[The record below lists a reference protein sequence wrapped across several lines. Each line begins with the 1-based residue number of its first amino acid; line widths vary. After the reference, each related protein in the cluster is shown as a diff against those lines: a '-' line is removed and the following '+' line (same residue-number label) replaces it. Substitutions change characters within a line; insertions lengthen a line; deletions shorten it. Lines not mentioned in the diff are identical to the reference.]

1 MEVICL
7 EDRALLHLVRE
18 VVKQIKEETKQIADP
33 WVDGEEAMKILNIGK
48 TTLQNLRNTGSI
60 KYTQPSRKV
69 ILYERAS
76 LYEYLNVHTKEK
88 F

>member
-33 WVDGEEAMKILNIGK
+33 WIDGEEAMKILNIGK

-76 LYEYLNVHTKEK
+76 LYEYLSAHTKEK

>member
-33 WVDGEEAMKILNIGK
+33 WIDGEEAMKILNIGK

>member
-7 EDRALLHLVRE
+7 EDKALMQLVRE
-18 VVKQIKEETKQIADP
+18 VVQRIKEENGQAAAP
-33 WVDGEEAMKILNIGK
+33 WIDGEEAMKILNIGK

-60 KYTQPSRKV
+60 RYTQPSRKV

-76 LYEYLNVHTKEK
+76 LYEYLEIHAKEK

>member
-7 EDRALLHLVRE
+7 EDKALLHLVRE
-18 VVKQIKEETKQIADP
+18 VVKQIKDETKQTLDP
-33 WVDGEEAMKILNIGK
+33 WIDGEEAMKILNIGK

-60 KYTQPSRKV
+60 RYTQPSRKV
-69 ILYERAS
+69 ILYERTS
-76 LYEYLNVHTKEK
+76 LYEYLEIHAKEK